1 MIELID
7 FTKKYKNFT
16 ACNNISFVCEDCQ
29 ITGLLG
35 PNGAGK
41 STILKAICGVHF
53 PTFGKVFVDELSVEE
68 KTVEVQKLIGYV
80 SENAVYPGYYSV
92 LELLTEICELRFR
105 TKDNYSRKENLEKIE
120 KVVSQMELEEVL
132 YKKISTLSK
141 GYKQRLSFAT
151 ALIHNPKVLILD
163 EPVSGLDPMQ
173 IVEMRSLIK
182 KLGKEKTILLSTHLM
197 QEAKEL
203 CDKVLILHKGK
214 LIAKGTVDEVCKK
227 TNTTDLEKAFLVL
240 AKENSESNKE

>member
-1 MIELID
+1 
-7 FTKKYKNFT
+7 
-16 ACNNISFVCEDCQ
+16 
-29 ITGLLG
+29 
-35 PNGAGK
+35 
-41 STILKAICGVHF
+41 
-53 PTFGKVFVDELSVEE
+53 
-68 KTVEVQKLIGYV
+68 
-80 SENAVYPGYYSV
+80 
-92 LELLTEICELRFR
+92 
-105 TKDNYSRKENLEKIE
+105 
-120 KVVSQMELEEVL
+120 
-132 YKKISTLSK
+132 
-141 GYKQRLSFAT
+141 
-151 ALIHNPKVLILD
+151 
-163 EPVSGLDPMQ
+163 MQ